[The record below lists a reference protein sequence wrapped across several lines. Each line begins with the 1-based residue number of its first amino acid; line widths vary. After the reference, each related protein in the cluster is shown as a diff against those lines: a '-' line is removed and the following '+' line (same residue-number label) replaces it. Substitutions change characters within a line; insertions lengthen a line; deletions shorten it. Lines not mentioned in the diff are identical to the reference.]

1 MGRRHVGPRQVK
13 HQRTIQGKIYVPV
26 VLKVIKS
33 DSDGPRLFEMV
44 RYDETVHLQ
53 GGEHFWIVYGPE
65 ELARRVS

>member
-1 MGRRHVGPRQVK
+1 MDEFQKEIDKLLAKNQARL
-13 HQRTIQGKIYVPV
+13 YVPV

-44 RYDETVHLQ
+44 RHDETVHLQ

>member
-1 MGRRHVGPRQVK
+1 MDEFQKEIDELLVK
-13 HQRTIQGKIYVPV
+13 NQARLYVPV